1 MHRVPPFAPLSME
14 LEIVA
19 CSKIDYYFW
28 TSGQCCFGA
37 SAAHPLLFA
46 IHATSDFLSV
56 MASSGDV
63 AVRNGSHGI
72 NGAHG
77 IKGAHGYSRE
87 ETLGQAIDHLIHDSI
102 ISDFCFIE

>member
-1 MHRVPPFAPLSME
+1 
-14 LEIVA
+14 
-19 CSKIDYYFW
+19 
-28 TSGQCCFGA
+28 
-37 SAAHPLLFA
+37 
-46 IHATSDFLSV
+46 

-87 ETLGQAIDHLIHDSI
+87 EIIEVMDELMGMFTQSPVQTGAALGPVQVVDNGIKEKIPPRRSRQK
-102 ISDFCFIE
+102 EPGW